1 MMRLLIALT
10 ALGLAAAPA
19 AFAQGVETQS
29 ALPVI
34 KDGQCFTTA
43 NDATPAQ
50 DQAKCREALG
60 MQGQDNTTTGSTTP
74 LPSPPNPNPQ

>member
-19 AFAQGVETQS
+19 LAQGVETET

-34 KDGQCFTTA
+34 KDGQCYTKA
-43 NDATPAQ
+43 NDATPAE
-50 DQAKCREALG
+50 DQSKCRQALG
-60 MQGQDNTTTGSTTP
+60 MQGNQDNTTTGSTTP
-74 LPSPPNPNPQ
+74 LPNPPAPNP